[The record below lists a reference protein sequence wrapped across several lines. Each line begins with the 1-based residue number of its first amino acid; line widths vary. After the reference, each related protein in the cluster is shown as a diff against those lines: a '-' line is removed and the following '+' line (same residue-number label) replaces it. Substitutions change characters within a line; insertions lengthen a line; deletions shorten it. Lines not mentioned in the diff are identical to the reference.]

1 MSALRGF
8 IRKETWHL
16 LRDRQTLVIL
26 VLMPLLQV
34 LLFGFAVR
42 TEVDNIRLAIV
53 DPTPDHRSTELRSR
67 FGATTSFDIVG
78 TVGATAE
85 LEPLFASGRVRQ
97 AVVFESRFAER
108 IARGEPVV
116 IQLITDATDPNT
128 GSIMQAYAVSVIR
141 QYEAELMQALPR
153 VRIVPQV
160 QMRFNPTLESVFLFV
175 PGLIAFVLTLTSAL
189 MTAISITREKE
200 TGTMEVLL
208 VSPLRPW
215 QIVVGK
221 VIPYIALGFANV
233 LLVLAAA
240 RIVFGVPIN
249 GSPALLLAESLLYI
263 VVALALGVL
272 ISTMAPSQ
280 RVAMMAALAGLMLP
294 TMMLSGFIFPI
305 ESMPAPLRAL
315 SNIVPA
321 RWFVVVVR
329 GIMIKGVGIEHLWR
343 ETLILVGM
351 ATALLTLSARR
362 LAVRLG

>member
-8 IRKETWHL
+8 VRKETWHL
-16 LRDRQTLVIL
+16 LRDRQTLGIL
-26 VLMPLLQV
+26 ILMPLIQV

-42 TEVDNIRLAIV
+42 TEVDNIRLAFV
-53 DPTPDHRSTELRSR
+53 DPTPDHRTTELQSR
-67 FGATTSFDIVG
+67 LGATSNFQIVG
-78 TVGATAE
+78 TVGSTAE
-85 LEPLFASGRVRQ
+85 LEPLFESGRVRQ
-97 AVVFESRFAER
+97 AIVFEPRFAER
-108 IARGEPVV
+108 IARGEPTA
-116 IQLITDATDPNT
+116 IGLITDATDPNT
-128 GSIMQAYAVSVIR
+128 GSIMQAYATSVIR
-141 QYEAELMQALPR
+141 QYEAELAQSAPR
-153 VRIVPQV
+153 ARIVPQV
-160 QMRFNPTLESVFLFV
+160 QMRFNPTLESVNLFV

-200 TGTMEVLL
+200 MGTMEVLL

-221 VIPYIALGFANV
+221 VIPYVVLGFANV

-240 RIVFGVPIN
+240 RLVFGVPIN
-249 GSPALLLAESLLYI
+249 GNPVFLLAESLLYI
-263 VVALALGVL
+263 IVALALGVL
-272 ISTMAPSQ
+272 ISTVAPSQ

-315 SNIVPA
+315 TNIVPA
-321 RWFVVVVR
+321 RWFVIVVR
-329 GIMIKGVGIEHLWR
+329 GVMIKGAGIEHLWR
-343 ETLILVGM
+343 ETLILIGM

>member
-8 IRKETWHL
+8 VRKETWHL
-16 LRDRQTLVIL
+16 LRDRQTLGIL
-26 VLMPLLQV
+26 ILMPLIQV

-42 TEVDNIRLAIV
+42 TEVDNIRLAFV
-53 DPTPDHRSTELRSR
+53 DPTPDHRTTELQSR
-67 FGATTSFDIVG
+67 LGATSNFRIVA
-78 TVGATAE
+78 TVGSTAE
-85 LEPLFASGRVRQ
+85 LEPLFESGKVRQ
-97 AVVFESRFAER
+97 AVVFEPRFAER
-108 IARGEPVV
+108 IARGEATA

-128 GSIMQAYAVSVIR
+128 GSIMQAYATSVIR
-141 QYEAELMQALPR
+141 QYEAELAQAAPR

-160 QMRFNPTLESVFLFV
+160 QMRFNPTLESVNLFV

-200 TGTMEVLL
+200 MGTMEVLL

-215 QIVVGK
+215 EIVVGK
-221 VIPYIALGFANV
+221 VIPYVVLGFANV

-240 RIVFGVPIN
+240 RLVFGVPIN
-249 GSPALLLAESLLYI
+249 GNPALLLAESLLYI

-272 ISTMAPSQ
+272 ISTVAPSQ

-315 SNIVPA
+315 ANIVPA
-321 RWFVVVVR
+321 RWFVIVVR
-329 GIMIKGVGIEHLWR
+329 GVMIKGVGIEHLWR
-343 ETLILVGM
+343 ETLILIGM
-351 ATALLTLSARR
+351 ATALLGLSARR